1 MKKKIGRTFK
11 KFSSG
16 FMAVLVLLS
25 SIPLSPFIPQVHA
38 LANVTGDRIIE
49 VAEEYEYAGYTYD
62 NVGTCTGFVTR
73 TLNKLGIGTSI
84 VGIHPYDIDKPQPV
98 GTGARYAPDAM
109 YRNAMN
115 HPEDAKL
122 IWAGYAKDI
131 KANAALFKNGD
142 LIIQRPED
150 KANYT
155 GTGHVSFLRR
165 FGNTISSY
173 GGNGSSLGIGDI
185 ILASDIS
192 LYGTSVNVNPLDYM
206 TIFRLTEAQPIYET
220 LDATKSAN
228 EVVEV
233 SFYKDDIES
242 KKPLSGV
249 EIEFYRDGV
258 KFATGVTNDQGIAVA
273 TSTTTFT
280 ATSSPK
286 TYVTNWDDLGSEG
299 KAAVDE
305 RGAYHNRLEAQAAA
319 DSEAQRMATEKAS
332 KTHTFT
338 VIETKTKTK
347 YWLNPDNTTDSDSAT
362 GSGSISLNLSNERVK
377 GTAFL
382 YKEDADVKH
391 SQNESVIDGALYG
404 LFAKGNIL
412 DPADGSI
419 IYNAGQEITRVR
431 IENGQAQ
438 VNDLYLGDY
447 YWLELTPG
455 VGYSKDP
462 NKINFS
468 LTYASQNVKVV
479 TAKSI
484 SKENVIVG
492 DFELEKIITS
502 GEDSEIVEKEKDAE
516 FLVVAKKYV
525 EKYGTIEEAWE
536 HRSEFTEKEYD
547 KLVTDKFGYAKTR
560 KLAYGHF
567 VVKQIKGKIDTEKVK
582 DTWEFVVSKEN
593 QDTIKY
599 IINNRNFTSYVKLE
613 KRDSETGKLITL
625 NNTSFKIK
633 TADTGEYLS
642 QKVAD
647 KTYST
652 WKTSDK
658 GYIQLPLE
666 VKAGNWIL
674 EEIESPDFYVIN
686 KEGQNF
692 KVTNSN
698 IIEVDEDGDPILTV
712 TMNDTPVK
720 GQVKVSKKGEVLT
733 GIEKDENGNI
743 QFVYEEKY
751 LPGMIVYI
759 QAAEDIIDPA
769 DGSIIYKE
777 GDIADIVTTTEA
789 EETLSKKLPLGHYIG
804 YEYEAPNGMI
814 IDTKKYDIS
823 LEFQDNETE
832 IVFDTLSITNERQKV
847 EASLTKYDEDRN
859 ITLEGVIFSLKATK
873 DILSYKGEVLV
884 NAGEVIEVAKTD
896 SKGKYVFNADLPIS
910 FDDESYF
917 EILEDKEL
925 EGYYK
930 NEDVIQ
936 LDTRY
941 KGQNIEKITNEF
953 DVYNKPIKNFVL
965 INKVDSLTL
974 ENIKSKDFTFRLC
987 KDEKCE
993 EVVDVYEAN
1002 TEEGTALIPIY
1013 FGVWY
1018 ASEYSAPEGYSISD
1032 EIVKIELN
1040 NEGLFINDE
1049 LVETDEDL
1057 LYSIIYQDTLLPVIQ
1072 DVPSSGVQ
1080 TGYDNNMNLYL
1091 ALGGLSLAGMATIII
1106 TLCKKKK
1113 RK

>member
-1 MKKKIGRTFK
+1 MKKKIGKLLK

-25 SIPLSPFIPQVHA
+25 SIPLTPFIPQVHA

-49 VAEEYEYAGYTYD
+49 VAQQYEEAGYTYD

-84 VGIHPYDIDKPQPV
+84 VGIHPYNIDSPQPD
-98 GTGARYAPDAM
+98 GTGARYAPAAM

-122 IWAGYAKDI
+122 IWAGYAKDV
-131 KANAALFKNGD
+131 KANASLFKNGD

-155 GTGHVSFLRR
+155 GTGHVSFIRKY
-165 FGNTISSY
+165 GNNISSY
-173 GGNGSSLGIGDI
+173 GANGSSLGIGDI
-185 ILASDIS
+185 VLASNIT
-192 LYGTSVNVNPLDYM
+192 LYGTSVNVNPLDYI
-206 TIFRLTEAQPIYET
+206 TVFRLTEAQPVYET

-249 EIEFYRDGV
+249 EVDFYRDGV
-258 KFATGVTNDQGIAVA
+258 KFASGITNNQGIAVA

-299 KAAVDE
+299 KASVDE
-305 RGAYHNRLEAQAAA
+305 RGAYHSRLEAQASA

-332 KTHTFT
+332 QTHTFT

-362 GSGSISLNLSNERVK
+362 GSGRITLNLSNERVK
-377 GTAFL
+377 GTAIL

-391 SQNESVIDGALYG
+391 AQNEAEIDGALYG
-404 LFAKGNIL
+404 LYADENIL

-431 IENGQAQ
+431 IENGQAE
-438 VNDLYLGDY
+438 VNDLFLGNY

-455 VGYSKDP
+455 TGYSLDKT
-462 NKINFS
+462 KIKFS
-468 LTYASQNVKVV
+468 LTYANQEVKVV
-479 TAKSI
+479 TAKST

-502 GEDSEIVEKEKDAE
+502 GDESEIVEKEQGAE

-525 EKYGTIEEAWE
+525 DKYGSIEEAWE

-547 KLVTDKFGYAKTR
+547 KLVTNKSGYAKTR

-582 DTWEFVVSKEN
+582 DSWEFVVSKEN

-613 KRDSETGKLITL
+613 KRDNETGKLITL
-625 NNTSFKIK
+625 SNTTFKIK
-633 TADTGEYLS
+633 NADTGEYLT

-658 GYIQLPLE
+658 GFIQLPLE

-698 IIEVDEDGDPILTV
+698 IVEVDKDGDPILTV
-712 TMNDTPVK
+712 TMNDNPVK

-733 GIEKDENGNI
+733 GITKDENGNI

-751 LPGMIVYI
+751 LPGMVVYI

-777 GDIADIVTTTEA
+777 GEIADIVTTTED
-789 EETLSKKLPLGHYIG
+789 EETLSKKLPLGHYVG
-804 YEYEAPNGMI
+804 YEYQAPNGMLL
-814 IDTKKYDIS
+814 DTNKYDIS

-859 ITLEGVIFSLKATK
+859 ITLEGVIFNLKAAK
-873 DILSYKGEVLV
+873 DILSYNGEVLV
-884 NAGEVIEVAKTD
+884 KAGEVIETATTD
-896 SKGKYVFNADLPIS
+896 SDGKYVFNADLPIS

-917 EILEDKEL
+917 EILEEKEL

-930 NEDVIQ
+930 NEDVIL
-936 LDTRY
+936 LDTKY
-941 KGQNIEKITNEF
+941 KGQNIEKISN
-953 DVYNKPIKNFVL
+953 DYKIYNQPIKNFVL
-965 INKVDSLTL
+965 INKIDDKTL
-974 ENIKSKDFTFRLC
+974 ENIKSKDFSFRLC
-987 KDEKCE
+987 KDETCNEIVGIYK
-993 EVVDVYEAN
+993 AN
-1002 TEEGTALIPIY
+1002 TDEGTAMIPVY
-1013 FGVWY
+1013 YGTWF
-1018 ASEYSAPEGYSISD
+1018 ASEYEAPEGYSISS
-1032 EIVKIELN
+1032 EIVKITLN
-1040 NEGLFINDE
+1040 DEGLFINDE
-1049 LVETDEDL
+1049 KVETNEDL
-1057 LYSIIYQDTLLPVIQ
+1057 LYSIKYQDTLLPVVQ
-1072 DVPSSGVQ
+1072 ENPGVQ

-1091 ALGGLSLAGMATIII
+1091 AFGGLSLAGIATIII